1 VKPYTVN
8 ENPAK
13 ALAAPPTI
21 TPVYTAVV
29 PTVAATEAKV
39 CGAGSLCDN
48 VVKSREYMSNA
59 ARLIAIAD
67 EFDSVTAD
75 ALAKTNVVD
84 VDAVQRRGVSAALLS
99 YGLTALL
106 FPVFVNPVMMN
117 DCPAKAL
124 ADPPVIVPV

>member
-1 VKPYTVN
+1 MTVKTFAVIDVAVIVAVKRTCVN
-8 ENPAK
+8 V
-13 ALAAPPTI
+13 I
-21 TPVYTAVV
+21 
-29 PTVAATEAKV
+29 
-39 CGAGSLCDN
+39 GAGSLCDN